1 MTEINE
7 ERVQEA
13 VDAITQLQKD
23 LEPSLKALSVR
34 ERRSLPKMGD
44 GSIAF
49 VDKAH
54 EYALSY
60 NELVP
65 SFLDLPQMTQ
75 YLKLFYQLQK
85 LSRAINPLAAVIN
98 DTMLFAGSG
107 AYTSALAIY
116 RNTKNAKKMNVQ
128 NARPIHDTLSQR
140 FASIRRKTSEP
151 EVAEEQAAG

>member
-1 MTEINE
+1 MNEIDE
-7 ERVQEA
+7 QTLQTA

-54 EYALSY
+54 EYAQAY

-75 YLKLFYQLQK
+75 NLKLYYQLQA
-85 LSRAINPLAAVIN
+85 LSRALNPLAAVIN

-128 NARPIHDTLSQR
+128 HARPIHDNLSQR
-140 FASIRRKTSEP
+140 FSGIRRKTSEP
-151 EVAEEQAAG
+151 EVAEEQAAS